1 MGTGRQRTVIV
12 DADACPRGAMEV
24 LRQARRRYGFRL
36 VTVASFR
43 HALGDD
49 PDVDEHVMT
58 GDEPQAAD
66 MAVANR
72 VRPGDIVVTQDWGLA
87 SLVLGRQGCALSP
100 SGRVFDPKF
109 IQFLEE
115 ERALKARVR
124 RGGGRVKGPKARTA
138 EDDARFERALQQLL
152 EGEGEAPGGGAKAEL
167 KRRAPDEKAHD
178 EKANGEKDWG

>member
-1 MGTGRQRTVIV
+1 
-12 DADACPRGAMEV
+12 MEV
-24 LRQARRRYGFRL
+24 LRRARRRYGFRL

-43 HALGDD
+43 HGRGNDR
-49 PDVDEHVMT
+49 DVDEHVMT
-58 GDEPQAAD
+58 SDEPQAAD

-87 SLVLGRQGCALSP
+87 SLVLGKRGYALSP
-100 SGRVFDPKF
+100 TGRVFDPKF

-138 EDDARFERALQQLL
+138 EDDARFERALHELL
-152 EGEGEAPGGGAKAEL
+152 EREGGATVGNRGSL
-167 KRRAPDEKAHD
+167 
-178 EKANGEKDWG
+178 GL